1 MIFDFC
7 GNFEFFRAD
16 QKGTEGRM
24 VQSLTEKIFN
34 TKVELIRELQDL
46 QAQEEDYMMHRQE
59 LVQQALAQVSSLDD
73 ENFRGF
79 VNI

>member
-1 MIFDFC
+1 
-7 GNFEFFRAD
+7 
-16 QKGTEGRM
+16 M

-73 ENFRGF
+73 ENFRVRQHLKYVHKFKIKIHGCL
-79 VNI
+79 

>member
-1 MIFDFC
+1 
-7 GNFEFFRAD
+7 
-16 QKGTEGRM
+16 M

-59 LVQQALAQVSSLDD
+59 LVQQALAKYHRWTMKIS
-73 ENFRGF
+73 EF